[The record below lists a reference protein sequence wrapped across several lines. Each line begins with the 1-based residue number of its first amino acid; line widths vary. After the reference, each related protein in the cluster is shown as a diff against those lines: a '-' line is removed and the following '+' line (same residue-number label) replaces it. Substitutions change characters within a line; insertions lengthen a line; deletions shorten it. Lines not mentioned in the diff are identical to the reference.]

1 VLVLSP
7 PWRTVLVIVVERFA
21 CMGSTRLA
29 LRSTNRRSQTRGSC
43 SLSPLVYPLPNS
55 RPSSALTRMEY
66 YNRTLDRAREAP
78 HRLPGTDLDPWCGT
92 SKASTVWRQVATAVW
107 RQVATA
113 EDPRCRNG
121 YQHASSWETQGSNL
135 YLSCRRASP
144 NFRTL
149 TPKPPNRCSAR
160 LSTYKLKMESNSMV
174 SSHRVNPTMIGFGS
188 SSTGSTGTSTAQPF

>member
-7 PWRTVLVIVVERFA
+7 PWRTVLVIVIERFA

-92 SKASTVWRQVATAVW
+92 SKASTVWRQVAIG
-107 RQVATA
+107 RLATG
-113 EDPRCRNG
+113 G
-121 YQHASSWETQGSNL
+121 YG
-135 YLSCRRASP
+135 RR
-144 NFRTL
+144 
-149 TPKPPNRCSAR
+149 PPLPQRV
-160 LSTYKLKMESNSMV
+160 ST
-174 SSHRVNPTMIGFGS
+174 RVVLGDSRF
-188 SSTGSTGTSTAQPF
+188 